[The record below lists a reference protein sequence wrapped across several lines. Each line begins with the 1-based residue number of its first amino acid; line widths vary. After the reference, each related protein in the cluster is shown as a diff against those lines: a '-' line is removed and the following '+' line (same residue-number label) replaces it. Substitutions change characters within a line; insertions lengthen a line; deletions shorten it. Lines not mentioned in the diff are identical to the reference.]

1 MTHRSHDL
9 KGALTLLFLLVVPV
23 SPVLGDSARV
33 LFSPDVSSLIYRAGV
48 LYIAVCISSNT
59 HTYTHTHTHTHTYIY
74 IYQSQSPNSS
84 HSLISF
90 QGISQLTNMDPPRKI
105 PPGCY
110 DCGDGFYNPNTR
122 IVKELDRSLGHWK
135 PACPLYRWKAWSQG
149 GREFP

>member
-1 MTHRSHDL
+1 M
-9 KGALTLLFLLVVPV
+9 
-23 SPVLGDSARV
+23 
-33 LFSPDVSSLIYRAGV
+33 
-48 LYIAVCISSNT
+48 
-59 HTYTHTHTHTHTYIY
+59 Y

-122 IVKELDRSLGHWK
+122 IVKDYKYRFLRNAGMFIPNSAAYVFSSLITHRFVHTCAHTYMHLVGK
-135 PACPLYRWKAWSQG
+135 KLLPMKDKTWSC
-149 GREFP
+149 ECFTLWNSHV